1 MTPALFY
8 MKFDLKLNTKV
19 KESSPRFLLITY
31 TSPLHQWFR
40 SYGILRND
48 KTTETVSGQNSGGTV
63 FNFSS
68 LGYAETPEV
77 SNTISEDNSLSFLVV
92 H

>member
-1 MTPALFY
+1 MI
-8 MKFDLKLNTKV
+8 V
-19 KESSPRFLLITY
+19 SPRSGVALRKNDTGIVLHEIRPKVEY
-31 TSPLHQWFR
+31 QSQRELSQISIDYLYIPLHQRFR

-68 LGYAETPEV
+68 LG
-77 SNTISEDNSLSFLVV
+77 
-92 H
+92 